1 MGSGLPTFECAAPGV
16 TVVNGLL
23 RSGYPTWWAGN
34 IGLTLKNRALEV
46 GEEADLY
53 ILCRSKEIAAHRAV
67 LFSASG
73 SLKKLCKMKTSRYRV
88 RTH

>member
-1 MGSGLPTFECAAPGV
+1 MVSGLPAFECAAPVV
-16 TVVNGLL
+16 TGKRFAEVRLPNLVG
-23 RSGYPTWWAGN
+23 GQYWAN
-34 IGLTLKNRALEV
+34 STNRALEV